1 MQHHQKPKNPAFKH
15 NASKSPSWNDSNN
28 FNKIRPNTWGHWIRK
43 RSLRDLIKIMVIT
56 GKKPQWSKILLL
68 RVPRYWGM
76 YIDIQIW
83 FLWIIGYLHLELPQR
98 LNYLDHFSICI
109 LWHGVLKVPFH
120 TIQAVKKNTSIS
132 MAPGAMVA
140 MAPMKGVSSG
150 VFMVS
155 WFAPPE
161 RKKMSESWH
170 HDVQMLCNT
179 TCYWI
184 DIFQNVS
191 GNQSEFQLG
200 FFFCNKFST
209 SSMLTSNLV
218 KL

>member
-132 MAPGAMVA
+132 MAPGQWLQWPLWKAFHRACSWWVDSRR
-140 MAPMKGVSSG
+140 PKG
-150 VFMVS
+150 
-155 WFAPPE
+155 
-161 RKKMSESWH
+161 KKWANLDIMMSK
-170 HDVQMLCNT
+170 
-179 TCYWI
+179 CYVI
-184 DIFQNVS
+184 
-191 GNQSEFQLG
+191 QLAIG
-200 FFFCNKFST
+200 
-209 SSMLTSNLV
+209 
-218 KL
+218 